1 MAPMRKELIQRLVL
15 HINRKHWWHCPP
27 LDPKSYKKRGK
38 FFASSFAEAEF
49 YGRPLDEPQR
59 VKVCNPL
66 IGSEDHVLDFLG
78 IPNYYPEPEDPRF
91 YKKRTALDAKMRD
104 AALAKGY
111 DSIAIMHPTTFAA
124 FRKTGKIPRS
134 IELNILIP

>member
-1 MAPMRKELIQRLVL
+1 
-15 HINRKHWWHCPP
+15 
-27 LDPKSYKKRGK
+27 
-38 FFASSFAEAEF
+38 
-49 YGRPLDEPQR
+49 
-59 VKVCNPL
+59 
-66 IGSEDHVLDFLG
+66 LDFLG